1 MLARIAQE
9 LFWLGRDVTRAEH
22 TARMLDG
29 AFHADVAGAPLER
42 GMALSWPGVLAI
54 IGAKPPAPG
63 PGTARDSASRD
74 GADPAG
80 GADPAAG
87 ADPAGRDAGEHQPE
101 GRASPLERSEIAALL
116 TLDTDSPASIV
127 SCVSRARELARTL
140 RDVISTEMW
149 EALNAFYLSLERYE
163 LEIELAIGPY
173 SVYQDVKERCALFWG
188 LLERTML
195 HDEGRSFLEAG
206 GRIEQADMVLRMLR
220 VGVPAQIAQQTHAGH
235 EAEAFALLQ
244 AVGGFQAYRG
254 AVGQAPEL
262 KRVARFML
270 YEGAYPGSVTS
281 SVTALRDALE
291 TADPSPRS
299 SPPVLRLGRLIAD
312 LELQRRM
319 PGSSGTLGEMFARV
333 QEELELV
340 EHDID
345 TRYFAIAAVAAVHL

>member
-9 LFWLGRDVTRAEH
+9 LFWLGRDVTRAEQ

-63 PGTARDSASRD
+63 PGAVGDAAGRDSAARD
-74 GADPAG
+74 AAD
-80 GADPAAG
+80 
-87 ADPAGRDAGEHQPE
+87 RDAGEQPE
-101 GRASPLERSEIAALL
+101 WRASPLERSEIAALL
-116 TLDTDSPASIV
+116 TLDTESPASIV

-163 LEIELAIGPY
+163 LEVELAIGPY

-195 HDEGRSFLEAG
+195 YDEGRSFLEAG

-220 VGVPAQIAQQTHAGH
+220 VGVPAQVADETNAGH

-254 AVGQAPEL
+254 AVGQAPQL
-262 KRVARFML
+262 RRVARFLL
-270 YEGAYPGSVTS
+270 YEGAYPGSVAS

-319 PGSSGTLGEMFARV
+319 PGSSVTLGEMFERV
-333 QEELELV
+333 QQELELV